1 MEIVYK
7 KINELKPYENNSR
20 THDESQIKQI
30 CESIKEYGWTN
41 PVLIDE
47 KGMIIA
53 GHGRVEAGKKLDIK
67 EVPCIVL
74 SGLTEAQKKAYVIA
88 DNKMALNAGWNEELL
103 KTELE
108 NLKELDFDLE
118 LTGFNIDELDE
129 LFKQDEEE
137 QEIVEDDFDI
147 EPPEEPKAKLGD
159 IYQLGNHRL
168 MCGDSTSE
176 EDVAKLMNGNKADMV
191 FTDPPYGVSASG
203 GRSQT
208 KDKLGMKAIVNDELR
223 KDDLTQFLSNF
234 ISVMKYKD
242 GASIYI
248 CYPWATQKEFTE
260 AILENNLK
268 IKNCIIWDKKVF
280 GLNGFKGYRP
290 QYEMIYFC
298 CKEDFE
304 WYGDKAQSNIWQ
316 ISREIKREEQ
326 GNHPTP
332 KPIEL
337 IAKAL
342 NNSSKQEDIIL
353 DVFGGSGSTLIA
365 CEQLNRKC
373 YMMELDEHYISVI
386 IERYIN
392 FTGNDVYRINPD
404 GTKTN
409 WKEIIA

>member
-1 MEIVYK
+1 MEIIYK

-53 GHGRVEAGKKLDIK
+53 GHGRVLGAQKLGIK

-118 LTGFNIDELDE
+118 LTEFNIDELDE
-129 LFKQDEEE
+129 LFKEDEEE
-137 QEIVEDDFDI
+137 QEIIEDDFDI
-147 EPPEEPKAKLGD
+147 KPPEEPKAKLGD
-159 IYQLGNHRL
+159 IYKLGNHRL

-176 EDVAKLMNGNKADMV
+176 EDVAKLMNGVKADMV
-191 FTDPPYGVSASG
+191 FTDPPYGVSYEGGLNEKKKQQIKNDSITGNDLYYFLYDVFVNAKLSTKEKSAIYVFYATKTTKEFINAFIDSG
-203 GRSQT
+203 LKQRSIIAWYKQGGGFG
-208 KDKLGMKAIVNDELR
+208 DFMAHYMNAYEPCIYGSNGESVNW
-223 KDDLTQFLSNF
+223 
-234 ISVMKYKD
+234 Y
-242 GASIYI
+242 GASNEKTI
-248 CYPWATQKEFTE
+248 WEMDKE
-260 AILENNLK
+260 
-268 IKNCIIWDKKVF
+268 KKCD
-280 GLNGFKGYRP
+280 L
-290 QYEMIYFC
+290 
-298 CKEDFE
+298 
-304 WYGDKAQSNIWQ
+304 
-316 ISREIKREEQ
+316 
-326 GNHPTP
+326 HPTM
-332 KPIEL
+332 KPIKL
-337 IAKAL
+337 VSRAIK
-342 NNSSKQEDIIL
+342 NSSKQDDSVL
-353 DVFGGSGSTLIA
+353 DLFGGSGSTLIA
-365 CEQLNRKC
+365 CEQTNRNC

>member
-53 GHGRVEAGKKLDIK
+53 GHGRVEGGKKLDIK

-74 SGLTEAQKKAYVIA
+74 SGLTDAQKKAYVIA

-129 LFKQDEEE
+129 LFKEDEEE

-168 MCGDSTSE
+168 MC
-176 EDVAKLMNGNKADMV
+176 
-191 FTDPPYGVSASG
+191 
-203 GRSQT
+203 R
-208 KDKLGMKAIVNDELR
+208 R
-223 KDDLTQFLSNF
+223 
-234 ISVMKYKD
+234 
-242 GASIYI
+242 
-248 CYPWATQKEFTE
+248 
-260 AILENNLK
+260 
-268 IKNCIIWDKKVF
+268 
-280 GLNGFKGYRP
+280 
-290 QYEMIYFC
+290 
-298 CKEDFE
+298 
-304 WYGDKAQSNIWQ
+304 
-316 ISREIKREEQ
+316 
-326 GNHPTP
+326 
-332 KPIEL
+332 
-337 IAKAL
+337 
-342 NNSSKQEDIIL
+342 
-353 DVFGGSGSTLIA
+353 
-365 CEQLNRKC
+365 
-373 YMMELDEHYISVI
+373 
-386 IERYIN
+386 
-392 FTGNDVYRINPD
+392 
-404 GTKTN
+404 
-409 WKEIIA
+409 

>member
-47 KGMIIA
+47 NNMIIA
-53 GHGRVEAGKKLDIK
+53 GHGRVEGGKKLNIK

-129 LFKQDEEE
+129 LFKEDEEE

-159 IYQLGNHRL
+159 IYQLGSHRL
-168 MCGDSTSE
+168 MCGDSTKE

-191 FTDPPYGVSASG
+191 FTDPPYRMEAQG
-203 GRSQT
+203 GSNQWVGRQAA
-208 KDKLGMKAIVNDELR
+208 KLGESIKELCDFEPTEFLNRLKELFENKMNAYIFCNKDLVPDYLNWSLKNNYAFNILFWKKPNALPLGGQHRPDTEYLLFFRKNAIWN
-223 KDDLTQFLSNF
+223 N
-234 ISVMKYKD
+234 
-242 GASIYI
+242 G
-248 CYPWATQKEFTE
+248 
-260 AILENNLK
+260 LENVSYSKCLEFGRDNSTPHPTMKPLELIGNELK
-268 IKNCIIWDKKVF
+268 ISSNE
-280 GLNGFKGYRP
+280 N
-290 QYEMIYFC
+290 
-298 CKEDFE
+298 
-304 WYGDKAQSNIWQ
+304 SNIVD
-316 ISREIKREEQ
+316 
-326 GNHPTP
+326 
-332 KPIEL
+332 L
-337 IAKAL
+337 
-342 NNSSKQEDIIL
+342 
-353 DVFGGSGSTLIA
+353 FGGSGSTLIA
-365 CEQLNRKC
+365 CEQLNRNC
-373 YMMELDEHYISVI
+373 YMMELDPKYVDVI
-386 IERYIN
+386 IKRWEE
-392 FTGNDVYRINPD
+392 FTGKKAIKLN
-404 GTKTN
+404 
-409 WKEIIA
+409 

>member
-137 QEIVEDDFDI
+137 QEIIEDDFDI

-168 MCGDSTSE
+168 MCGDSTNE
-176 EDVAKLMNGNKADMV
+176 EDVAKLMNGVKADMV
-191 FTDPPYGVSASG
+191 FTDPPYNIAYSG
-203 GRSQT
+203 I
-208 KDKLGMKAIVNDELR
+208 KDKRTIENDKMNDE
-223 KDDLTQFLSNF
+223 DFVNFLEKS
-234 ISVMKYKD
+234 IMKCDTAYVCCSWQYEHLFKKAMTNI
-242 GASIYI
+242 GMA
-248 CYPWATQKEFTE
+248 PKAM
-260 AILENNLK
+260 
-268 IKNCIIWDKKVF
+268 IIWNKVNPAQHLDKYFKQHEIIFYYGKF
-280 GLNGFKGYRP
+280 GGEKTIRGDIW
-290 QYEMIYFC
+290 E
-298 CKEDFE
+298 CKRQ
-304 WYGDKAQSNIWQ
+304 KNTV
-316 ISREIKREEQ
+316 
-326 GNHPTP
+326 HPTM

-337 IAKAL
+337 IAMAL
-342 NNSSKQEDIIL
+342 GDNKDKEIVYDG
-353 DVFGGSGSTLIA
+353 FGGSGSTLIA

-373 YMMELDEHYISVI
+373 YMMELDPHYIDVI
-386 IERYIN
+386 IQRWEN
-392 FTGNDVYRINPD
+392 FTGQKAVLLNK
-404 GTKTN
+404 G
-409 WKEIIA
+409 E